1 MESEV
6 TSSISL
12 VRIETAWR
20 TRPADVATA
29 DAAVTIWNTPH
40 AQCEV
45 ESESGNDSTILTY
58 ACTPTNVQFWMGGK
72 QVSNGCIAPRTLLVT
87 GPSLR
92 SRALF
97 KEPWRA
103 YRIYLPQSII
113 AECYEHAMGRA
124 PATDVVMSD
133 AKFVSDP
140 EVEKLIQALV
150 FSADEHDLFSRVYL
164 NSVSL
169 AVTARLMARLTGV
182 RSSTR
187 EKGRLAKWRLTQV
200 EDFIEAN
207 LDQPLGLGDLS
218 AVAGLTRMHF
228 AALFRASTGMTPH
241 RYLLRRRI
249 SRAQELLLMKCNMPI
264 VQIALEVGFQTQAH
278 FTVVFRN
285 VTGITPARWRDSMR
299 PRSVDV

>member
-6 TSSISL
+6 TAGIPL
-12 VRIETAWR
+12 VRIETTWR
-20 TRPADVATA
+20 TRPADVAAA

-40 AQCEV
+40 ALFDV
-45 ESESGNDSTILTY
+45 ESENGTDSTILTY
-58 ACTPTNVQFWMGGK
+58 SCSPTSVQFWMAGK
-72 QVSNGCIAPRTLLVT
+72 QVSNGRIAPRTLLVT

-97 KEPWRA
+97 KAPWRA
-103 YRIYLPQSII
+103 YRIYLPQSMI

-124 PATDVVMSD
+124 PTSDVVLSD

-140 EVEKLIQALV
+140 QVEQLIQALV
-150 FSADEHDLFSRVYL
+150 SSANENEHFGRVYL
-164 NSVSL
+164 NGVSL

-182 RSSTR
+182 RSCTKER
-187 EKGRLAKWRLTQV
+187 GRLAKWRLNKV
-200 EDFIEAN
+200 KDFIEAN
-207 LDQPLGLGDLS
+207 LDQSLGLGDLS

-241 RYLLRRRI
+241 QYLLKRRI
-249 SRAQELLLMKCNMPI
+249 SKAQDLLLAKCKMPI

-278 FTVVFRN
+278 FSTVFKDI
-285 VTGITPARWRDSMR
+285 TGITPARWREDMQ
-299 PRSVDV
+299 PRFADV